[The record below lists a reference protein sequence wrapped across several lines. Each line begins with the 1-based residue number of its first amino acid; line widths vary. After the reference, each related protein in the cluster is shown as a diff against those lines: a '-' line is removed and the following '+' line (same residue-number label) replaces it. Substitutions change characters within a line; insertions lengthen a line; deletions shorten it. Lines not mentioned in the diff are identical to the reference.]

1 MLNMMWEKEICKWH
15 HELNSHSFLL
25 LALYVQGSHLIFFT
39 SKQKR
44 KTKWR
49 LLSTF
54 WLTDLNWSTQGMFRW
69 QDDIL
74 SGGVLT
80 LLDPGPEPG
89 PDSLLAGPWPY
100 PAGGAWSPAQRT
112 HEAQDV
118 TRCDKSASA
127 VAWKLSINQ
136 VAVWERETSPRLS
149 HKMLHIP

>member
-1 MLNMMWEKEICKWH
+1 MLNMLWEKEICKWH

-25 LALYVQGSHLIFFT
+25 LALYIQGSHLIFFT

-100 PAGGAWSPAQRT
+100 PGGGAWSPAQRT

-118 TRCDKSASA
+118 TSLRRRWLESCQTHDQSSGGVGERNLAPIKS
-127 VAWKLSINQ
+127 
-136 VAVWERETSPRLS
+136 
-149 HKMLHIP
+149 